1 MIFPL
6 KPAFLGGFL
15 YVFPWLSQQSTASS
29 RGTGCRLRSLAESQE
44 RNELLLNGLKAL
56 TAAAP
61 MAGDD
66 YTTNIITI
74 F

>member
-1 MIFPL
+1 MSSHDFPSNQRPRL
-6 KPAFLGGFL
+6 AAPD
-15 YVFPWLSQQSTASS
+15 VAS
-29 RGTGCRLRSLAESQE
+29 CRSLAESQE
-44 RNELLLNGLKAL
+44 RNELLLNGLKAI

-74 F
+74 L